1 MTQSA
6 LAGWPQKLNYW
17 CAFIYAPL
25 HKRKRIE
32 MKKLFTPS
40 PLSVSAH
47 ANTLTGLIPDLYA
60 GLNVV
65 SRELVGFI
73 PSVTRNVSAE
83 RAAVGEAVTWG
94 IAPAMAAA
102 DIAPAMTIPEPTD
115 RTIANDNIKITKA
128 RAVEFGFI
136 GEEQKGLNNGPGY
149 LNMQADMFA
158 QALRTLTNE
167 VETDLAVEAA
177 LNSSRAYGTAG
188 TTPFGTNTGETAQIK
203 KMLDDNGCP
212 ASERALILDTT
223 AGAALRTL
231 TNLTKVN
238 EAGTAMTLRDGEL
251 LNLNNFSIKE
261 SAAVTSRAVGTASSA
276 TTNTAGYAVGSTTIT
291 LASAGTGTLV
301 AGDVI
306 TFAGD
311 TNKYV
316 VVSGDTDVSNG
327 GTFTIAAPGLRVA
340 LAASAIAI
348 TVVARGVRN
357 IGFTKSALHLAAR
370 APALP
375 KEGDLAIDRFMLT
388 DPRSGMVYE
397 VSVYAGYRKV
407 RYEVALAWGVKAA
420 KREHIVTLLG

>member
-1 MTQSA
+1 
-6 LAGWPQKLNYW
+6 
-17 CAFIYAPL
+17 
-25 HKRKRIE
+25 
-32 MKKLFTPS
+32 MKILTSPS
-40 PLSVSAH
+40 LLSVSAH

-60 GLNVV
+60 GLDVV

-83 RAAVGEAVTWG
+83 RAALNESVKWG
-94 IAPAMAAA
+94 VAPAMGAV
-102 DIAPAMTIPEPTD
+102 DISPAMTVPEPTD
-115 RTIANDNIKITKA
+115 RTVANDEIKITKS

-149 LNMQADMFA
+149 LSLQADMFA

-188 TTPFGTNTGETAQIK
+188 TTPFGTNVGESAQLK
-203 KMLDDNGCP
+203 KILDDNGCP
-212 ASERALILDTT
+212 NSERSLILDTT

-231 TNLTKVN
+231 NNLTKVN

-251 LNLNNFSIKE
+251 LNLNGFSIKE
-261 SAAVTSRAVGTASSA
+261 SAAVTSRAVGTNASGS
-276 TTNTAGYAVGSTTIT
+276 TNNAGYAVGATTIT
-291 LASAGTGTLV
+291 LASAGTGTIV
-301 AGDVI
+301 AGDII

-311 TNKYV
+311 SNKYL

-327 GTFTIAAPGLRVA
+327 GTITIAAPGLRVA
-340 LAASAIAI
+340 IAASNTVI
-348 TVVARGVRN
+348 TTVARATRN
-357 IGFTKSALHLAAR
+357 VGFTKSALHLAAR

-375 KEGDLAIDRFMLT
+375 QEGDLAADRFMLT

-397 VSVYAGYRKV
+397 VSIYLGYRKV
-407 RYEVALAWGVKAA
+407 RYEVALAWGVKAT
-420 KREHIVTLLG
+420 KRAHIATLLG